1 MMKERRLRGIM
12 KTTRRA
18 TELFRPT
25 VSIIFL
31 VFSLGSCVYDQ
42 ELTYL
47 NDQIVALEG
56 RINRLQEALDGE
68 LNSIQA
74 QQAETATKIDE
85 LERDAERLSDD
96 LEDNG
101 IVISRIVERDLNDML
116 SRLEALTQKVAD
128 LGSETGRQPAP
139 LGPKMSASQED
150 RAEVGSPIG
159 GGETGIEGPEEPRT
173 TEQALY
179 NASKDSFDQGRFE
192 EGIEGFN
199 TFLDRYPK
207 SELADNAQYWIGECY
222 MALGRYD
229 LAIPAYEEVK
239 KKYPEGNKVPDAML
253 KQAMAFLEIDD
264 KTSTRILLKRIIS
277 TFPKSDQAK
286 VAEQRLETLE

>member
-1 MMKERRLRGIM
+1 M
-12 KTTRRA
+12 
-18 TELFRPT
+18 
-25 VSIIFL
+25 
-31 VFSLGSCVYDQ
+31 
-42 ELTYL
+42 
-47 NDQIVALEG
+47 
-56 RINRLQEALDGE
+56 
-68 LNSIQA
+68 
-74 QQAETATKIDE
+74 
-85 LERDAERLSDD
+85 
-96 LEDNG
+96 
-101 IVISRIVERDLNDML
+101 ERDLNELL
-116 SRLEALTQKVAD
+116 SSLEALTQKVAD
-128 LGSETGRQPAP
+128 LESEIGRQPTP
-139 LGPKMSASQED
+139 LGPKVSASQED

-159 GGETGIEGPEEPRT
+159 GGETGIESSEEPRT
-173 TEQALY
+173 TEQVLY

-277 TFPKSDQAK
+277 TFPESDQAK
-286 VAEQRLETLE
+286 VAEQRLKTLE

>member
-1 MMKERRLRGIM
+1 MKERRLRGIM
-12 KTTRRA
+12 NTTQR
-18 TELFRPT
+18 TIELFRPT
-25 VSIIFL
+25 VFIIFL

-56 RINRLQEALDGE
+56 RVNRLQETIDGE

-74 QQAETATKIDE
+74 KQAETATKIDE
-85 LERDAERLSDD
+85 LERDTERLSED

-101 IVISRIVERDLNDML
+101 IVISRIVERDLNEML

-139 LGPKMSASQED
+139 LGPKVSASQED

-159 GGETGIEGPEEPRT
+159 GEETGVESSEEPRT
-173 TEQALY
+173 TEQVLY

-222 MALGRYD
+222 TALGRYD

-239 KKYPEGNKVPDAML
+239 KKYPKGNKVPDAML
-253 KQAMAFLEIDD
+253 KQAMAFLAIDD

-277 TFPKSDQAK
+277 TFPESDQAK

>member
-1 MMKERRLRGIM
+1 MN
-12 KTTRRA
+12 TTQRTIA
-18 TELFRPT
+18 LFRPT
-25 VSIIFL
+25 VFIIFL
-31 VFSLGSCVYDQ
+31 VFSLGSCVYDK

-56 RINRLQEALDGE
+56 RVNRLQETMDGE
-68 LNSIQA
+68 LNSVQA
-74 QQAETATKIDE
+74 RQAETATKIDE
-85 LERDAERLSDD
+85 LERDTERLSED

-101 IVISRIVERDLNDML
+101 IVINRIVERDLNEML
-116 SRLEALTQKVAD
+116 SSLEALTQKVAD
-128 LGSETGRQPAP
+128 LGSEIGRQPTS
-139 LGPKMSASQED
+139 LGPNVSASQEN

-159 GGETGIEGPEEPRT
+159 GEGTGIESSEESGT
-173 TEQALY
+173 TEQVLY

-192 EGIEGFN
+192 EGIEGFT

-239 KKYPEGNKVPDAML
+239 KKYPKGNKVPDAML

-277 TFPKSDQAK
+277 TFPESDQAK
-286 VAEQRLETLE
+286 VAEQRLKTLE

>member
-1 MMKERRLRGIM
+1 M
-12 KTTRRA
+12 KTTQR
-18 TELFRPT
+18 TMKLFRPT
-25 VSIIFL
+25 VFIIFL
-31 VFSLGSCVYDQ
+31 VFSLGSCGYDQ

-56 RINRLQEALDGE
+56 RVNRLQETIDGE
-68 LNSIQA
+68 LNSIHAKQG
-74 QQAETATKIDE
+74 ETATKIDK
-85 LERDAERLSDD
+85 LERDTERLSEG

-101 IVISRIVERDLNDML
+101 IVIKRIVERDLNEIL
-116 SRLEALTQKVAD
+116 SSLEALTKKVAD
-128 LGSETGRQPAP
+128 QGSETGRQPAP
-139 LGPKMSASQED
+139 LGPKVSASQED
-150 RAEVGSPIG
+150 RAEVGGPIG
-159 GGETGIEGPEEPRT
+159 GEGTGIESSEKPKT
-173 TEQALY
+173 TEQVLY

-192 EGIEGFN
+192 ESIEGFS

-253 KQAMAFLEIDD
+253 KQAMAFLKIND

-277 TFPKSDQAK
+277 SFPESDQAK
-286 VAEQRLETLE
+286 VAKQRLETLE